1 MKRNI
6 DHLVIVQKDLQ
17 NCVQEYQKL
26 KKLYDEEGGVTPS
39 EDKEAKK
46 SRKVRKKVSPSV
58 STTNAYVLSMLTANT
73 HQDRYFRTD
82 LQQAVENL
90 ELGAYQRIRRYFSL
104 ISRTEILTAVAAK
117 ASFNKIKGN
126 LKNEQSSLNLT
137 AFVFM

>member
-1 MKRNI
+1 VKKNI
-6 DHLVIVQKDLQ
+6 DHLVIIQKDLQ

-26 KKLYDEEGGVTPS
+26 KKFYDEEGGVTSS

-82 LQQAVENL
+82 LQEAVENL

-104 ISRTEILTAVAAK
+104 ISRTEILSAVAAK

-126 LKNEQSSLNLT
+126 HKKEQSWSNFI